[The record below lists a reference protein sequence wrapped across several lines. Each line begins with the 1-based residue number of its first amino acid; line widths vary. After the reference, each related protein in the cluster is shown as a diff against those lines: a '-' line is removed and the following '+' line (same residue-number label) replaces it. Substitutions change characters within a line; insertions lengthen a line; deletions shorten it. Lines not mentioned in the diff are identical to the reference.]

1 MERVMNQSDIVRHLS
16 EQSFFADLSEEHIE
30 WLSRQAVE
38 TRFDADELVARQGD
52 RADRF
57 FLLLEGSLGVEVPA
71 IAGPKLEITKLGPGQ
86 IFGWSWLIRPY
97 KWHFNARA
105 LEPTRVLDFDG
116 KAILEHC
123 EEDPAFGYA
132 LLKLFSYLM
141 ATRLESAQRKMMD
154 QWAPAGLP

>member
-1 MERVMNQSDIVRHLS
+1 MNQSEIVRLLS
-16 EQSFFADLSEEHIE
+16 EQSFFADLSDDHIN
-30 WLSRQAVE
+30 WLAGKAVE
-38 TRFDADELVARQGD
+38 SRFEVDQLVARQGD
-52 RADRF
+52 RAERF
-57 FLLLEGSLGVEVPA
+57 FLLLEGSLGVEIPA
-71 IAGPKLEITKLGPGQ
+71 IAGPKLEVTQLGPGQ
-86 IFGWSWLIRPY
+86 IFGWSWLIRPF

-123 EEDPAFGYA
+123 EDDPEFGYA
-132 LLKLFSYLM
+132 LFKLFSYLM

>member
-1 MERVMNQSDIVRHLS
+1 MNSSEIARHLS
-16 EQSFFADLSEEHIE
+16 EQSFFSELSKEYVE
-30 WLSRQAVE
+30 WLAGQAVE
-38 TRFDADELVARQGD
+38 TRFDTDQLVARHGE

-71 IAGPKLEITKLGPGQ
+71 IAGPKLEVTQLGAGQ

-116 KAILEHC
+116 KAILDRC

-132 LLKLFSYLM
+132 LFKQFSYLM

>member
-1 MERVMNQSDIVRHLS
+1 MNQSEIARLLS
-16 EQSFFADLSEEHIE
+16 QQDFFADLSEEHIN
-30 WLSRQAVE
+30 WLAGQAEE
-38 TRFDADELVARQGD
+38 TRFDADQLVARQGE

-57 FLLLEGSLGVEVPA
+57 FLLLEGSLGVEIPA
-71 IAGPKLEITKLGPGQ
+71 IAGPKLEVTQLGPDQ
-86 IFGWSWLIRPY
+86 IFGWSWLIRPF

-105 LEPTRVLDFDG
+105 LEPTRALDFDG

-123 EEDPAFGYA
+123 EEDPEFGYA
-132 LLKLFSYLM
+132 LLKMFSYLM

>member
-1 MERVMNQSDIVRHLS
+1 MNQSDIARHLS
-16 EQSFFADLSEEHIE
+16 EQNFFSDLSQEHIE
-30 WLSRQAVE
+30 WLAEQAVE
-38 TRFDADELVARQGD
+38 TRFDADQLVARQGE

-57 FLLLEGSLGVEVPA
+57 FLLLEGGLGVEIPA
-71 IAGPKLEITKLGPGQ
+71 IAGPKLEVTQLGPGQ

-105 LEPTRVLDFDG
+105 LESTRVLDFDG

-123 EEDPAFGYA
+123 EEDHSFGYA
-132 LLKLFSYLM
+132 LFKLFSYLM

>member
-1 MERVMNQSDIVRHLS
+1 MNQSEIVRLLS
-16 EQSFFADLSEEHIE
+16 EQEFFAGLNEDHLV
-30 WLSRQAVE
+30 WLAGNAVE
-38 TRFDADELVARQGD
+38 NRFDIDELVARQGE

-57 FLLLEGSLGVEVPA
+57 FLLLEGGLGVEIPA
-71 IAGPKLEITKLGPGQ
+71 IAGPKLEVTQLGPGQ

-123 EEDPAFGYA
+123 EDDPKFGYA

-154 QWAPAGLP
+154 QWAPAGMP